1 MSNNTNNVPDLNI
14 AHDENGNPIWG
25 GGSADLFSDRNLDE
39 MQRSYS
45 HKIAFGCFKFLFWF
59 CFILSCALFFAYVQT
74 KYIFVLICSY
84 GALAAFMGVYIY
96 YAVKTSSKGVMDEL
110 LVEKF
115 NKPYLMWVYPV
126 CLTLIILTYVYKG
139 IRDGDWDFMLAL
151 PFLLAAYGTNIVLTI
166 CSKRN
171 KKAAEEQEEEN

>member
-14 AHDENGNPIWG
+14 AHDEKGNPIWG

-39 MQRSYS
+39 MQRAYS
-45 HKIAFGCFKFLFWF
+45 HRIAFRCFKFLFWF
-59 CFILSCALFFAYVQT
+59 CFILSFALFFAYIET

-110 LVEKF
+110 LTEKF
-115 NKPYLMWVYPV
+115 NKPYLMWVYAV

-139 IRDGDWDFMLAL
+139 IRNGDWDYLLML
-151 PFLLAAYGTNIVLTI
+151 PFLLAAYSTNIVLTI

-171 KKAAEEQEEEN
+171 KKAAEEQEE

>member
-39 MQRSYS
+39 MQRAYS
-45 HKIAFGCFKFLFWF
+45 HKIAFSCFKFLFWF
-59 CFILSCALFFAYVQT
+59 CFILSFGLFFAYIET
-74 KYIFVLICSY
+74 GHILVLICSY

-115 NKPYLMWVYPV
+115 NKPYLIWVYPV
-126 CLTLIILTYVYKG
+126 CMTLIILTYVYKS

-151 PFLLAAYGTNIVLTI
+151 PFLLAAYGTNIVLVI

-171 KKAAEEQEEEN
+171 KKAAEEQEE